1 MDKALATDPK
11 PGETS
16 VQTASAMITGTGAKD
31 LVQLTLAQ
39 KQGGHTRA
47 VELTA
52 TDGHPFRVPVL
63 EAWVPAKEL
72 QPGMH
77 VRTPTGAWAAVT
89 DVRLRVGVGRRV
101 LRTPVGTVR
110 PRRGRSPPSVPQSA
124 PGRSAGRRPAEGL
137 VARGLVRDG
146 VPALPAWPAVAA
158 AMGRCDTRGIDIARI
173 LLDVRAHARPG
184 WCRPRPMPLSRPRPP
199 APAPVAV
206 GLLPSGLTARVPAAL
221 AKAAVPERV
230 PQAEA
235 EAGPPAL
242 PRSLSTRSCG

>member
-1 MDKALATDPK
+1 MGKALATDPK

-39 KQGGHTRA
+39 KQGEHTRA

-77 VRTPTGAWAAVT
+77 VQTSTGAWVDVT

-110 PRRGRSPPSVPQSA
+110 PRRGRSPLSVPRSA

-146 VPALPAWPAVAA
+146 VLALPARPAVAA

-173 LLDVRAHARPG
+173 LLDVRAHARAGAGPG
-184 WCRPRPMPLSRPRPP
+184 RCPCHDRGRPP
-199 APAPVAV
+199 
-206 GLLPSGLTARVPAAL
+206 
-221 AKAAVPERV
+221 
-230 PQAEA
+230 
-235 EAGPPAL
+235 PPLWRWACS
-242 PRSLSTRSCG
+242 RRG